1 MRGDGYL
8 RKKLFK
14 RFSYLYTG
22 ELMSVVMFIVVFF
35 LLNKVYPQLRLY
47 SLTSFWI
54 SFFLLEFLLVQGSIY
69 WYAKWK
75 ILKKE
80 NTTVTPIQVVKR
92 FKNLKKFNIGLI
104 IITMFIFAFDF
115 LKLYPSLP
123 LGSLGI
129 AGFIYIFA
137 ILEYINYF
145 HFQLSYDNL
154 SDIKY
159 LLRSKRLKQSCLS
172 RDFDS
177 MV

>member
-1 MRGDGYL
+1 MRGDRYL
-8 RKKLFK
+8 RKKLLK

-47 SLTSFWI
+47 SIASFWI
-54 SFFLLEFLLVQGSIY
+54 SFFLLEFLLVQGSMY
-69 WYAKWK
+69 WYVKWRR
-75 ILKKE
+75 LKKE
-80 NTTVTPIQVVKR
+80 NTTVTPMQTVKN
-92 FKNLKKFNIGLI
+92 FKNLNKTNIGLI

-115 LKLYPSLP
+115 FKWYQSLP

-129 AGFIYIFA
+129 AGFIYIFSV
-137 ILEYINYF
+137 LEYINYF

-177 MV
+177 IV

>member
-1 MRGDGYL
+1 MRGDEYL
-8 RKKLFK
+8 RKKLLK

-22 ELMSVVMFIVVFF
+22 ELMSVVGFITLIF
-35 LLNKVYPQLRLY
+35 LLKRVYPQLRLY

-75 ILKKE
+75 RLKIE
-80 NTTVTPIQVVKR
+80 NTTITSIKIIKR
-92 FKNLKKFNIGLI
+92 YKNLKKLNIVLI
-104 IITMFIFAFDF
+104 IVLIFIFVFDF
-115 LKLYPSLP
+115 FKWYPSVP
-123 LGSLGI
+123 LHSLGI

-137 ILEYINYF
+137 VLEYINYF
-145 HFQLSYDNL
+145 HLQLSYDNL

-159 LLRSKRLKQSCLS
+159 LLRAKRLKKSCLS

>member
-1 MRGDGYL
+1 M

-115 LKLYPSLP
+115 LKS
-123 LGSLGI
+123 
-129 AGFIYIFA
+129 IYI
-137 ILEYINYF
+137 
-145 HFQLSYDNL
+145 LS
-154 SDIKY
+154 I
-159 LLRSKRLKQSCLS
+159 
-172 RDFDS
+172 
-177 MV
+177 

>member
-8 RKKLFK
+8 RKKLLK

-22 ELMSVVMFIVVFF
+22 ELMSVVMFIVVLF

-54 SFFLLEFLLVQGSIY
+54 SFFLLEFLLVQGGIY
-69 WYAKWK
+69 WYVKWK
-75 ILKKE
+75 RLKKE
-80 NTTVTPIQVVKR
+80 NTIVTPIQILKS
-92 FKNLKKFNIGLI
+92 FKILKKYNICLI
-104 IITMFIFAFDF
+104 IVTMFIFAIDF
-115 LKLYPSLP
+115 FKYYPSLP

-129 AGFIYIFA
+129 ASFIYIFA
-137 ILEYINYF
+137 VLEYINYF

-172 RDFDS
+172 RDFAS